1 MSAPVAS
8 PKPGFDPSQYVT
20 RVGGSDYLPIKWC
33 LVWLRDEHPDATIET
48 QLIDHVDNVAIFR
61 AEVRVP
67 TGGCATGY
75 GSESAGDFRDYLE
88 KAETKAIGRA
98 LRALGYGAQFSTD
111 HEVGPGSAAHIT
123 DISARRDK
131 DDDELAS
138 AGQITH
144 LRALAGKLG
153 IEATELDARAIS
165 EFGLPVQAL
174 SRGQATQLRELI
186 RGAPGGPP
194 KPPSSARPESPNG
207 RRATE
212 LPGVATIR
220 GSAGNDPN
228 TR

>member
-1 MSAPVAS
+1 
-8 PKPGFDPSQYVT
+8 
-20 RVGGSDYLPIKWC
+20 VGGSDYLPIKWC

-111 HEVGPGSAAHIT
+111 HEVGSESAAHIT
-123 DISARRDK
+123 DISARRAQDS
-131 DDDELAS
+131 DDDDPSGAPP
-138 AGQITH
+138 AGQITY

-153 IEATELDARAIS
+153 IEAVDLDARAIS